1 VGAAAR
7 ALVASAA
14 AGAVL
19 LAIVPA
25 AAQPC
30 WLTERRI
37 PFAVCF
43 DLGNR
48 LRLDAASDGLGGAVE
63 LRHAFPG
70 DDPDVTWRLEHD
82 IAATRATRDA
92 IRATAYSG
100 RYVRHSEDG
109 HLVLPFGRPRKLF
122 LPFDLGAEAQV
133 GTIEAAADS
142 DAIDLGAVR
151 TAALVELSRA
161 SHFRRRLAVG
171 AVARWD
177 VELGRD
183 SREARAHEVTPFT
196 LAMIDVRAEA
206 ENGLTVAGLRA
217 EAGGAWSTAD
227 GWGWR
232 ARADAEVERVV
243 IAVQDRPLSI
253 FLGGRYEPVDAE
265 LSAFIGVRVAP
276 VVRIP
281 RQSGD

>member
-7 ALVASAA
+7 ALTSC
-14 AGAVL
+14 AVL
-19 LAIVPA
+19 LALSSA
-25 AAQPC
+25 AAAEPC
-30 WLTERRI
+30 WVTERRI

-48 LRLDAASDGLGGAVE
+48 LRLDAASDGVGGAVQ
-63 LRHAFPG
+63 LRHTFAG

-100 RYVRHSEDG
+100 RYVRHSADG

-133 GTIEAAADS
+133 GTIEASAARD
-142 DAIDLGAVR
+142 DVELGAVR

-161 SHFRRRLAVG
+161 AHFRRRLAVG
-171 AVARWD
+171 AAARWD
-177 VELGRD
+177 VELDRE
-183 SREARAHEVTPFT
+183 SREARAHTVAPFT
-196 LAMIDVRAEA
+196 LAMIDVRAET
-206 ENGLTVAGLRA
+206 EDGLTAAGLRA
-217 EAGGAWSTAD
+217 EGGGSWSTAD
-227 GWGWR
+227 KWGWR

-253 FLGGRYEPVDAE
+253 FLGGSYDPVDAE
-265 LSAFIGVRVAP
+265 LSGFIGVRVTP

-281 RQSGD
+281 RQRGH

>member
-7 ALVASAA
+7 ALASC
-14 AGAVL
+14 AVL
-19 LAIVPA
+19 LALPSDA
-25 AAQPC
+25 DAEPC
-30 WLTERRI
+30 WVTERRI

-48 LRLDAASDGLGGAVE
+48 LRLDAASDGLGGAVQ
-63 LRHAFPG
+63 LRHAFAG

-133 GTIEAAADS
+133 GTIEASAARDEV
-142 DAIDLGAVR
+142 DLSAVR

-161 SHFRRRLAVG
+161 THFRRRLALG

-177 VELGRD
+177 VELDRE
-183 SREARAHEVTPFT
+183 SREARAHAVAPFS
-196 LAMIDVRAEA
+196 LAMVDVRVEAEDGLTAAGVRAEA
-206 ENGLTVAGLRA
+206 GSV
-217 EAGGAWSTAD
+217 WSTTD
-227 GWGWR
+227 GWTWR
-232 ARADAEVERVV
+232 ARADAELERVV

-253 FLGGRYEPVDAE
+253 VVGGRYEPVDAE
-265 LSAFIGVRVAP
+265 LSGFIGVRVSP

-281 RQSGD
+281 RQRGR